1 MASYQYETSP
11 RKIKPI
17 YRTTKKP
24 KTTTK
29 VATKKQNKKTIS
41 NGLKVKIVFN
51 AIFIFA
57 ILFGLIYQNA
67 QVSQIFSQIQGLKSQ
82 ATEIQ
87 KENSQIEISIQNELN
102 LSNIE
107 ETAKN
112 MLGMQKLTSAQTRY
126 VNLSKRDYV
135 EPSTEEVII
144 EENTNIVTKVFKK
157 VISMFQK

>member
-11 RKIKPI
+11 RKVNPI

-29 VATKKQNKKTIS
+29 ATTKKQNKKAIS
-41 NGLKVKIVFN
+41 KGLKIKIVFN
-51 AIFIFA
+51 AIFIFT

-112 MLGMQKLTSAQTRY
+112 MLGMKKLTSAQTRY

-144 EENTNIVTKVFKK
+144 EEDTNIVTKVFKK